1 MWSIINNG
9 GGQAGIYGSL
19 DIVANAPLQALQ
31 QNSKN
36 MVGIGMAP
44 EGIFQNYVVFDLL
57 AEVRVWGGGQWQ
69 EGRQGQGSHGQ
80 EVGVVVRIH
89 IRGSFGGGGGV
100 QGRRDGS
107 EVEDV
112 TEAGQSSPHR
122 PTPA

>member
-57 AEVRVWGGGQWQ
+57 AEVRVWGWAMA
-69 EGRQGQGSHGQ
+69 GRKTRAGLT
-80 EVGVVVRIH
+80 RA
-89 IRGSFGGGGGV
+89 
-100 QGRRDGS
+100 GRR
-107 EVEDV
+107 
-112 TEAGQSSPHR
+112 
-122 PTPA
+122 